1 MGMIFITHDLGVI
14 AEIADEVAVMYRGKL
29 VEYGDVRSIFA
40 HGKHPYTK
48 GLLACRPKLDSPL
61 KRLPTVPDYMDT
73 IYHDDGSYSVEEKVL
88 EDGWMD
94 KMRTDGRERHLYPPS
109 RLETLGFDGVTSNYR
124 EGTTFA
130 GEDEAPL
137 LQVKDL
143 KGTSP
148 SERALQHRRRPRP
161 RGRWCELRRLPRADA
176 RLCRRVWL
184 RQDHHRSG
192 HHAAH

>member
-1 MGMIFITHDLGVI
+1 MTIQAQIRLRRLRDEPGWAIFITHDLGVI

-40 HGKHPYTK
+40 HGEHPYTK

-94 KMRTDGRERHLYPPS
+94 RMRTDGRERHLYPPS
-109 RLETLGFDGVTSNYR
+109 RLETLGFDEVTSNYR

-137 LQVKDL
+137 LKSRASRS
-143 KGTSP
+143 TSR
-148 SERALQHRRRPRP
+148 SARALRQGRGPCSCSRR
-161 RGRWCELRRLPRADA
+161 ELRCLPRTDA
-176 RLCRRVWL
+176 GFRW
-184 RQDHHRSG
+184 
-192 HHAAH
+192 